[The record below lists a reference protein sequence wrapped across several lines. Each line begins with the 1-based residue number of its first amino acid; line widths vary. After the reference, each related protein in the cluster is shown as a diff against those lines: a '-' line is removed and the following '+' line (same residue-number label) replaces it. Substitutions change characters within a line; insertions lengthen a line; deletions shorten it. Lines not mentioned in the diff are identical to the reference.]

1 LERGE
6 RQRRED
12 CARLLV
18 LANKLN
24 TEWMLCNGVLFKGE
38 RKNGTPII
46 IKIKKGKERKERLKH
61 GLNFNRTAKSEPEF

>member
-46 IKIKKGKERKERLKH
+46 IKIKKERKEK
-61 GLNFNRTAKSEPEF
+61 KD